1 MKNYFKKTVM
11 ALLVMA
17 MIVTFLPIEKMQ
29 VQAATTTGCVP
40 ITCYTMSTGR
50 TNTYNLSNGRYTYTG
65 YIDGATDRCTIQEV
79 RSDGY
84 VRVKYPVSGGR
95 YRTAYAPS
103 SAFFVNTNFSTKKM
117 QLGTSKTA
125 YRRSNLSQSLGTV
138 YANDQVIVV
147 GYSNNNTQVIYPV
160 SGGYKMGWVSG
171 KYSPQS
177 DNTGSADIKAGYY
190 QIKCAANQNM
200 VLDVRGAST
209 EDGATIQIYQNAYQ
223 TNQGFLIKSCGDG
236 YYTITA
242 IHSGKNLDVAN
253 SGQKNETKVLQWT
266 AHNGDNQKWKIV
278 KTSDNFYS
286 FISKCNGLYLD
297 VGGAVFKNQ
306 THMQVYEGNNTIAQK
321 FVLAWVSVDG
331 QEYNQNSDSGISN
344 SSDKIQQI
352 VNYELSQLGVGD
364 YRGNNNV
371 VYNTW
376 YYGHTVSGSGKAW
389 CMAFQSYCA
398 NQIGVLD
405 SAIPKTASCASAVS
419 WYRQRGQF
427 QLSASHGG
435 NYTPK
440 AGDLVFYG
448 SNGSSHVGM
457 IIAAPVNGYLQV
469 VEGNVRA
476 GNGNY
481 TVQKF
486 TRNTRRRVDSSYVY
500 GYATPSY

>member
-1 MKNYFKKTVM
+1 
-11 ALLVMA
+11 
-17 MIVTFLPIEKMQ
+17 
-29 VQAATTTGCVP
+29 
-40 ITCYTMSTGR
+40 
-50 TNTYNLSNGRYTYTG
+50 
-65 YIDGATDRCTIQEV
+65 
-79 RSDGY
+79 
-84 VRVKYPVSGGR
+84 
-95 YRTAYAPS
+95 
-103 SAFFVNTNFSTKKM
+103 
-117 QLGTSKTA
+117 
-125 YRRSNLSQSLGTV
+125 
-138 YANDQVIVV
+138 
-147 GYSNNNTQVIYPV
+147 
-160 SGGYKMGWVSG
+160 MGWVSG
-171 KYSPQS
+171 KYSTQS
-177 DNTGSADIKAGYY
+177 DNVENANIKNGYY
-190 QIKCAANQNM
+190 QIKCAADQNM

-223 TNQGFLIKSCGDG
+223 TNQGFLIKNCGDG

-253 SGQKNETKVLQWT
+253 SGKNNETKVLQWT
-266 AHNGDNQKWKIV
+266 AHNGDNQKWEIV

-321 FVLAWVSVDG
+321 FVLVGVSVNG
-331 QEYNQNSDSGISN
+331 QEYNQNSDSESSN
-344 SSDKIQQI
+344 SSVKIQQI

-376 YYGHTVSGSGKAW
+376 YYGRTVSGSGKAW

-419 WYRQRGQF
+419 WYRQRDQF

-486 TRNTRRRVDSSYVY
+486 TRNRRRRVDSSYVY